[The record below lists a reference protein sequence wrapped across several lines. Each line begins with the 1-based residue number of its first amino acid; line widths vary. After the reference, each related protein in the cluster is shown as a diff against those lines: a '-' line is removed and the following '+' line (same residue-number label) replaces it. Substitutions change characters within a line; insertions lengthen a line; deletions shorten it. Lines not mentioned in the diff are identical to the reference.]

1 MREKRGDGR
10 FDGRD
15 EVARYRGIENRA
27 KEDDAADST
36 GVVLFD
42 LWTKSTEDVEALR
55 MTEAKDAMDSS
66 SAPLFS

>member
-1 MREKRGDGR
+1 M
-10 FDGRD
+10 
-15 EVARYRGIENRA
+15 
-27 KEDDAADST
+27 ADST